1 MKDSIRNAVI
11 YARVSSVGNR
21 QNTDRQ
27 VADLS
32 IYAAK
37 NDYHVCK
44 VFTEH
49 ISGAKKNTEREGLQ
63 SCMKFVTDKENDVKV
78 ILVSEMSRLGRS
90 IDEVQKTILTL
101 KDHHINVYFQKENF
115 FLLDETGQETITT
128 RVLVFSF
135 SMCAEL
141 ERENIKFRLQSGLAQ
156 YRASGGKVGRNTGY
170 QKPKETYLEEY
181 PELIEKLK
189 ERKNHLDNGIRD
201 KDDSVRSIASAY
213 KVNVST
219 IQVIRKLF
227 NL

>member
-63 SCMKFVTDKENDVKV
+63 ACMKFVTDKENDVKV
-78 ILVSEMSRLGRS
+78 I
-90 IDEVQKTILTL
+90 
-101 KDHHINVYFQKENF
+101 
-115 FLLDETGQETITT
+115 
-128 RVLVFSF
+128 
-135 SMCAEL
+135 
-141 ERENIKFRLQSGLAQ
+141 
-156 YRASGGKVGRNTGY
+156 
-170 QKPKETYLEEY
+170 
-181 PELIEKLK
+181 
-189 ERKNHLDNGIRD
+189 
-201 KDDSVRSIASAY
+201 
-213 KVNVST
+213 
-219 IQVIRKLF
+219 
-227 NL
+227 

>member
-63 SCMKFVTDKENDVKV
+63 ACMKFVTDKEDDVKV

-101 KDHHINVYFQKENF
+101 KDHHINVYFQKGNF